1 MARSTELQ
9 GALERFWLIEEF
21 DSHDQG
27 FTAEEQECERHFVA
41 NTRFLTSGRVQVC
54 LPFKENPHMLGKSFE
69 IAKSRFLQTE
79 RRLSRNPLL
88 KEMYVQFMREY
99 IDLNHMQLASN
110 FESQKTHYVIP
121 HHGVLRS
128 ESTTTKLRVVFDA
141 SCKATSNLSLN
152 ELLMIGPSI
161 QQNLIL
167 TLLAFRLH
175 RHALVA
181 DICKMYRQFEVS
193 PDDRIYQLVLWRE
206 SSAAPLELFQ
216 LNTVTYGMS
225 CAPFLA
231 IRSLK
236 YIADN
241 FSNQFPIGASVLKED
256 MYVDDLLTGADSVEE
271 LHLKAAEVTSILSKA
286 GLELA
291 KWNTSKIEGDGAE
304 FQFKVDTKDVTKTLG
319 MSWQPKLDVFC
330 FRCTLPT
337 ISVITKRSI
346 VSLVAHLY
354 DLLGLVSPVVIR
366 CKILV
371 QELWMHRLNWDDPL
385 PPELQSQWK
394 KKICTIFKPSKS
406 QDSLTRHQEVYRKYT
421 DFQMHRSELMD
432 VAYIYEHT

>member
-69 IAKSRFLQTE
+69 IAKSRFLQNE

-99 IDLNHMQLASN
+99 LDLNHMQLASD
-110 FESQKTHYVIP
+110 FDSQKTHYVIP

-141 SCKATSNLSLN
+141 SCKTTSNLSLN

-193 PDDRIYQLVLWRE
+193 PDDRMYQLVLWRE

-236 YIADN
+236 YIADK
-241 FSNQFPIGASVLKED
+241 FSNQFPIGAAVLKED

-271 LHLKAAEVTSILSKA
+271 LHLKATEVTSILSKA

-291 KWNTSKIEGDGAE
+291 KWNTSKIEGNGAE

-330 FRCTLPT
+330 F
-337 ISVITKRSI
+337 S
-346 VSLVAHLY
+346 
-354 DLLGLVSPVVIR
+354 SPVRFARARITSRYSMQNIGPRV
-366 CKILV
+366 V
-371 QELWMHRLNWDDPL
+371 DA
-385 PPELQSQWK
+385 S
-394 KKICTIFKPSKS
+394 SK
-406 QDSLTRHQEVYRKYT
+406 LG
-421 DFQMHRSELMD
+421 RS
-432 VAYIYEHT
+432 TSP